1 MEEEILRLLN
11 QGITHFEEIQR
22 ILKVNKKLLLDEL
35 DELVEKGI
43 IYHKTKGIF
52 GIIKIGTLDLKAS
65 GYGFLLVD
73 GEEQDYFAN
82 KDQLEG
88 IFDGDQVSF
97 YPYRSGSKL
106 LNADIIR
113 VVERGHT
120 HIIGTYKKKMR
131 KGKEKA
137 YIVSTDPK
145 FPIKAIVKKTPYPL
159 EENCVVYGKLSYVG
173 TAIETE
179 ILEMVGH
186 KDDPGIEISQ
196 IALEYG
202 FRTEF
207 PMEVLEQISHTKE
220 EVQPSELVGRRD
232 FRDRLIFTIDG
243 DDSKDFDDAVDI
255 IKNPDG
261 SYELG
266 VYIADVAEYVKE
278 NTPLD
283 KEALSRG
290 TSVYLADRVIPMLPH
305 KLSNGICSLNEQV
318 DRLVL
323 ACLMTI
329 SKEGNLLNYDICEGV
344 IRSKH
349 RMTYK
354 KVNEILK
361 GNLELCQTYSILVEP
376 LQHMEQLSKIIRRK
390 RLKKGGLEF
399 EVKEYKFKLNEDG
412 SPNQILPIERE
423 EGEKLIEDFM
433 LMANETV
440 AYHLNIMN
448 LPCIYRV
455 HEKPEQEKLYQTFGE
470 IQAMGISVDYPKKG
484 IFPKQIQEMLN
495 KIEDSPHKPILN
507 QLLLRSM
514 MKAKY
519 YESCLGHYGL
529 AMQYYCHFTSPIR
542 RYPDLLVHRILKNVL
557 LHPKNLEQEIEHFTN
572 CIPEIAK
579 RNSVSE
585 RKAVDCERAVNDML
599 YAWYME
605 NHIHTQYQGVIT
617 SVTSFGLF
625 VTLDNGVEGLVSLE
639 NMQGYYTYFE
649 NSKSYSNGKYTYKLG
664 QEVDVVVIGA
674 NRTTRKIDFMFVN
687 DYNHYEE

>member
-1 MEEEILRLLN
+1 ML
-11 QGITHFEEIQR
+11 F
-22 ILKVNKKLLLDEL
+22 
-35 DELVEKGI
+35 
-43 IYHKTKGIF
+43 
-52 GIIKIGTLDLKAS
+52 
-65 GYGFLLVD
+65 
-73 GEEQDYFAN
+73 
-82 KDQLEG
+82 
-88 IFDGDQVSF
+88 
-97 YPYRSGSKL
+97 RS
-106 LNADIIR
+106 
-113 VVERGHT
+113 
-120 HIIGTYKKKMR
+120 
-131 KGKEKA
+131 
-137 YIVSTDPK
+137 
-145 FPIKAIVKKTPYPL
+145 
-159 EENCVVYGKLSYVG
+159 
-173 TAIETE
+173 
-179 ILEMVGH
+179 
-186 KDDPGIEISQ
+186 
-196 IALEYG
+196 
-202 FRTEF
+202 
-207 PMEVLEQISHTKE
+207 
-220 EVQPSELVGRRD
+220 
-232 FRDRLIFTIDG
+232 
-243 DDSKDFDDAVDI
+243 
-255 IKNPDG
+255 
-261 SYELG
+261 
-266 VYIADVAEYVKE
+266 
-278 NTPLD
+278 
-283 KEALSRG
+283 
-290 TSVYLADRVIPMLPH
+290 
-305 KLSNGICSLNEQV
+305 
-318 DRLVL
+318 
-323 ACLMTI
+323 

-361 GNLELCQTYSILVEP
+361 GNLELCQTFSNLVEP

-639 NMQGYYTYFE
+639 NMQGYYTYYE

-674 NRTTRKIDFMFVN
+674 NRTTRKIDFMFIN
-687 DYNHYEE
+687 DYNLYEE